1 MIRAMKT
8 AFAGTLLAAGS
19 WAALLPAQ
27 AAEDGGGLAD
37 DWDWGAIEA
46 MDDTPV
52 NTGNVKTVPSSQP
65 SQRLTVQESTSPDL
79 ESEPREAY
87 ALFPDMPSFR
97 VVASRKDQEMHPC
110 SNCHE
115 WVPPIKEARA
125 LPSPHDNFELS
136 HGLHGK
142 GQFWCFTCHDDQHQR
157 KLRTF
162 EGETIEFE
170 DAYILCSQC
179 HVDQA
184 RDWAFGAHGKRLD
197 NWQGERVVY
206 SCTACHYQHAP
217 AWQTRTAKP
226 GPEVRLGLERPAHW
240 VPAAQRESHWE
251 GYEKVWQKRG
261 EPHNGDGS

>member
-1 MIRAMKT
+1 MIRVTKT
-8 AFAGTLLAAGS
+8 ACASALLAWVSCAGVS
-19 WAALLPAQ
+19 PVH
-27 AAEDGGGLAD
+27 AAEDGGGLSA

-46 MDDTPV
+46 MDDTPI
-52 NTGNVKTVPSSQP
+52 NTGNVKTMPDRQP
-65 SQRLTVQESTSPDL
+65 SQRLSVQESTSPDL
-79 ESEPREAY
+79 EAEPREAY
-87 ALFPDMPSFR
+87 ALFPEMPAFK
-97 VVASRKDQEMHPC
+97 VIPSRKDQEMHPC

-115 WVPPIKEARA
+115 WVPPIKKTRE
-125 LPSPHDNFELS
+125 LPSPHDNFALQ

-162 EGETIEFE
+162 EGETIEFA

-206 SCTACHYQHAP
+206 NCTACHYQHAP
-217 AWQTRTAKP
+217 AFGQREALA
-226 GPEVRLGLERPAHW
+226 GPPMRQGLPRPAHW
-240 VPAAQRESHWE
+240 SPPTEQHA
-251 GYEKVWQKRG
+251 
-261 EPHNGDGS
+261 PHETLWLKHVRQNGKGH